1 MNDPYIELS
10 VRIDKEVETE
20 VHVSDVIYA
29 ANRIPMR
36 YRWNLIAQILKNIEL
51 DESKLEDLEDKLTDE
66 QADMITDFLKK
77 QLSRFTESPRPQKH
91 TSDKSGEK

>member
-1 MNDPYIELS
+1 MNDPYIEVT

-36 YRWNLIAQILKNIEL
+36 FRWNIIASMLKNIEL
-51 DESKLEDLEDKLTDE
+51 DESQLEDNDDKLTVE
-66 QADMITDFLKK
+66 QRQLVIAFLQN
-77 QLSRFTESPRPQKH
+77 QLDRFTVPLIEPK
-91 TSDKSGEK
+91 EK